1 MQMSI
6 NPLIRSSSLV
16 ICAIALAISGQAS
29 AATATTSMSVSATV
43 VATCS
48 LTTGAMAFG
57 SYSGTAVSSSADLSI
72 TCTDGAP
79 YTIALGAGSGTSA
92 TTSARTMVNSADTTS
107 TLSYGLYQD
116 SAFATNWGDTV
127 GTDTLAGTGTGAV
140 QTVSVYGEIPAAQL
154 TSTTGSYAD
163 TVVATINY

>member
-1 MQMSI
+1 MS
-6 NPLIRSSSLV
+6 V
-16 ICAIALAISGQAS
+16 IKRFQIYRAVAVFFAVSVAGQAW
-29 AATATTSMSVSATV
+29 AATATTNMSVSATV
-43 VATCS
+43 IATCS

-72 TCTDGAP
+72 TCTGGAP
-79 YTIALGAGSGTSA
+79 YTIALGAGSGTGA

-116 SAFATNWGDTV
+116 SAFATNWGETV
-127 GTDTLAGTGTGAV
+127 GTDTLAGTGTGAA
-140 QTVSVYGEIPAAQL
+140 QTVSVYGEIPAGQL
-154 TSTTGSYAD
+154 TSTTGTYAD